1 MGPVKPGESFELNPQ
16 SNERRAL
23 LYTFK
28 SNLISSIPKV
38 VFKP

>member
-23 LYTFK
+23 YTFK
-28 SNLISSIPKV
+28 SDLISSIPKV